1 MKPLKT
7 GLACLV
13 FLWLALAGGCGKS
26 DGVASGP
33 PPTPAPAVTIGGAWD
48 VWGATAGDIEWQDTQ
63 NPDGGKEARLFHD
76 PRTGDEVRLAHWPI
90 KASINETPASNV
102 HIFNVAGT
110 FALTMNDTSE
120 NIGPSGYALI
130 PKGTKYTITCANAG
144 KCIFFIHRS
153 SEM

>member
-1 MKPLKT
+1 MKPLKI
-7 GLACLV
+7 GLACLGLLSV
-13 FLWLALAGGCGKS
+13 ALTGGCGKS
-26 DGVASGP
+26 DSEASSP
-33 PPTPAPAVTIGGAWD
+33 PATPPPAVTVGGAWD
-48 VWGATAGDIEWQDTQ
+48 LWGAAAGDVEWQDTQ

-76 PRTGDEVRLAHWPI
+76 LRTGDEVWLVNWPT
-90 KASINETPASNV
+90 KASINETPARNV

-110 FALTMNDTSE
+110 FALAMNDTSE

-153 SEM
+153 SEI